1 MFELRND
8 KMPGFHMSDR
18 MLYIFF
24 ILAFLTYGIGDVL
37 STYAA
42 LNHIYGSSEGLST
55 TANLISGGFTG
66 YLILL
71 ALKTLG
77 LLVFLAMAL
86 YGWRLAAAWSLLG
99 FAVYGL
105 YLTASN
111 LTVFLFGF
119 PLLPPGDQQSMLGF
133 IWMMVL
139 PFMVLGIAYE
149 TVDSI
154 QIYNGEKQGRG
165 IWGKELTNWAKI
177 KKG

>member
-1 MFELRND
+1 
-8 KMPGFHMSDR
+8 MPGFQVSDR
-18 MLYIFF
+18 ILILIFVS
-24 ILAFLTYGIGDVL
+24 AFLTYGIGDVL
-37 STYAA
+37 STFLA
-42 LNHIYGSSEGLST
+42 LNHIYGSTEGLST

-66 YLILL
+66 YIILL

-86 YGWRLAAAWSLLG
+86 YGWRLAAKWSLLG
-99 FAVYGL
+99 FAVYGS

-111 LTVFLFGF
+111 LCVFLFGI

-139 PFMVLGIAYE
+139 PFLVLGIAFE
-149 TVDSI
+149 TFDSI
-154 QIYNGEKQGRG
+154 QVFNGEKPGHG
-165 IWGKELTNWAKI
+165 IWGKELKSLAKR